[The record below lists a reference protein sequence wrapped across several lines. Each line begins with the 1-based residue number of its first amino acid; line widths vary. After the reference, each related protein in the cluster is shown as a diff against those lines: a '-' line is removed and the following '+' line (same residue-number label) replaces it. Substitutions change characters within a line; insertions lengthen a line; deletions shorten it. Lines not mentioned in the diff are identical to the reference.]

1 MIIMASDHR
10 GYLLKEVLKSF
21 FNQENIITID
31 VGSHSKEPVDYPDF
45 AKLGIDKILENKNNV
60 GIFICGSGI
69 GMSMAAN
76 RNPKIR
82 AALCLNT
89 NMAML
94 ARKDNDAN
102 VLCLPGSLRKQKA
115 IKIIKVF
122 LTTSFEGGRH
132 IRRLRKISGD
142 LKTNSKDIKEGLIVE
157 KEKEIKT
164 QKESK

>member
-10 GYLLKEVLKSF
+10 GYMLKEQLKTF
-21 FNQENIITID
+21 FNEENIITID
-31 VGSHSKEPVDYPDF
+31 VGSYSKEPVDYPDF
-45 AKLGIDKILENKNNV
+45 AKLGVEKVLEDKNNV

-82 AALCLNT
+82 AALCLNPD
-89 NMAML
+89 MAML

-102 VLCLPGSLRKQKA
+102 VLCLPALFVKRRKA
-115 IKIIKVF
+115 INIVKVF

-132 IRRLRKISGD
+132 ARRIKKISG
-142 LKTNSKDIKEGLIVE
+142 E
-157 KEKEIKT
+157 K
-164 QKESK
+164 

>member
-10 GYLLKEVLKSF
+10 GYMLKEQLKTF
-21 FNQENIITID
+21 FNEENIITID
-31 VGSHSKEPVDYPDF
+31 VGSYSKEPVDYPDF
-45 AKLGIDKILENKNNV
+45 AKLGVEKVLEDKNNV

-82 AALCLNT
+82 AALCLSP

-102 VLCLPGSLRKQKA
+102 VLCLPALFVKRRKA
-115 IKIIKVF
+115 INIVKVF

-132 IRRLRKISGD
+132 ARRIKKISG
-142 LKTNSKDIKEGLIVE
+142 E
-157 KEKEIKT
+157 K
-164 QKESK
+164 

>member
-10 GYLLKEVLKSF
+10 GYMLKEQLKTF
-21 FNQENIITID
+21 FNEENIITID
-31 VGSHSKEPVDYPDF
+31 VGSYSKEPVNYPDF
-45 AKLGIDKILENKNNV
+45 AKLGVEKVLEDKNNV

-82 AALCLNT
+82 AALCLNP

-102 VLCLPGSLRKQKA
+102 VLCLPALFVKRRKA
-115 IKIIKVF
+115 INIVKVF

-132 IRRLRKISGD
+132 ARRIKKISG
-142 LKTNSKDIKEGLIVE
+142 E
-157 KEKEIKT
+157 K
-164 QKESK
+164 

>member
-10 GYLLKEVLKSF
+10 GYMLKEQLKTF
-21 FNQENIITID
+21 FNEENIITID
-31 VGSHSKEPVDYPDF
+31 VGTYSKEPVDYPDF
-45 AKLGIDKILENKNNV
+45 AKLGVEKVLEDKNNV

-69 GMSMAAN
+69 GMSMASN

-82 AALCLNT
+82 AALCLNS

-102 VLCLPGSLRKQKA
+102 VLCLPALFVKKRKA
-115 IKIIKVF
+115 INIIKVF

-132 IRRLRKISGD
+132 ARRIKKISG
-142 LKTNSKDIKEGLIVE
+142 E
-157 KEKEIKT
+157 K
-164 QKESK
+164 

>member
-10 GYLLKEVLKSF
+10 GYPLKEELKTF

-31 VGSHSKEPVDYPDF
+31 VGTYSKEPVDYPDF
-45 AKLGIDKILENKNNV
+45 AKNGIDKILENKHNV

-69 GMSMAAN
+69 GMSIAAN

-82 AALCLNT
+82 AALCFNT
-89 NMAML
+89 TMASL

-102 VLCLPGSLRKQKA
+102 VLCLPGSFLKKRKA
-115 IKIIKVF
+115 INIVKVF

-132 IRRLRKISGD
+132 ARRLKKIS
-142 LKTNSKDIKEGLIVE
+142 SEVKED
-157 KEKEIKT
+157 KW
-164 QKESK
+164 